1 MDLVHVGK
9 YTKKEGSKMNDKID
23 FVILWVDGS
32 DPKWLKE
39 KQKYNPSIDVDD
51 AANRYRDWDN
61 LRYWFRG
68 VEKFAPWVNKIHF
81 VTWGHLPEWL
91 DTTNPKLNIVNHKD
105 ICEKKYLPLY
115 NSNAIEMNINKIK
128 DLSEKFVYFND
139 DMFII
144 DSTKKEDFF
153 YKNKPCDEYA
163 ETPIEANGKDEI
175 FAHTLLNN
183 MTIINKRYS
192 KKSFFKTNKKLYLSL
207 KYGKNLI
214 RTITQLPY
222 KHFTGIYNP
231 HIPQSFKKK
240 YFDELWKNE
249 TEKVEET
256 LNNRF
261 RSKTDITQY
270 VVRYFQLLEGD
281 FYPRKSSFGKI
292 FEISQD
298 NTNLVKH
305 IKKQKSKVICL
316 NDTDENIEFE
326 KSKEEINNA
335 FEKILG
341 AKSSFEK

>member
-1 MDLVHVGK
+1 MIKYLSIMYQIATILLIVGGTPEHLEK
-9 YTKKEGSKMNDKID
+9 KKE
-23 FVILWVDGS
+23 LWEF
-32 DPKWLKE
+32 LK
-39 KQKYNPSIDVDD
+39 N
-51 AANRYRDWDN
+51 
-61 LRYWFRG
+61 
-68 VEKFAPWVNKIHF
+68 
-81 VTWGHLPEWL
+81 
-91 DTTNPKLNIVNHKD
+91 
-105 ICEKKYLPLY
+105 
-115 NSNAIEMNINKIK
+115 
-128 DLSEKFVYFND
+128 
-139 DMFII
+139 
-144 DSTKKEDFF
+144 ED
-153 YKNKPCDEYA
+153 
-163 ETPIEANGKDEI
+163 
-175 FAHTLLNN
+175 
-183 MTIINKRYS
+183 
-192 KKSFFKTNKKLYLSL
+192 KKLYLNF

-214 RTITQLPY
+214 RTISQLPY